1 LPEWYWSYFL
11 YYSVQ
16 PILDFLRGKACRF
29 IHKVISAWVSYTWES
44 GKGFRWTQ
52 LSNMQE
58 EQNLKQKKNDENL
71 YWKTLY
77 TITYIRKTKRKLIS
91 FGIPKTKP
99 KQSRPKNPK
108 TKQTKRKTKN
118 NNQIPIKTFRS
129 NLLDKWKCFLIHLLA
144 GPQPRF
150 RKHPFFILETVTP
163 KIHLHI
169 FIHHELV
176 LASFYWCKMTF
187 FLLISIILIITTN
200 MLLSFQCWFKWF
212 TNTGRKKRWGK

>member
-1 LPEWYWSYFL
+1 
-11 YYSVQ
+11 
-16 PILDFLRGKACRF
+16 
-29 IHKVISAWVSYTWES
+29 VISAWVSYTWES

-58 EQNLKQKKNDENL
+58 EQNLKQKKNDENF
-71 YWKTLY
+71 YWKILY

-118 NNQIPIKTFRS
+118 NNQIPIKTLRS
-129 NLLDKWKCFLIHLLA
+129 DLLDKWKCFLIHLLA

-163 KIHLHI
+163 KLHSI
-169 FIHHELV
+169 IIHHELV
-176 LASFYWCKMTF
+176 LASFYWCKMTLF
-187 FLLISIILIITTN
+187 FANFNHFNYNHQHATKLPMLIQ
-200 MLLSFQCWFKWF
+200 MVYKYRQEKKM
-212 TNTGRKKRWGK
+212 RKIKPNSSKDWGMDRTCLTDIYVF